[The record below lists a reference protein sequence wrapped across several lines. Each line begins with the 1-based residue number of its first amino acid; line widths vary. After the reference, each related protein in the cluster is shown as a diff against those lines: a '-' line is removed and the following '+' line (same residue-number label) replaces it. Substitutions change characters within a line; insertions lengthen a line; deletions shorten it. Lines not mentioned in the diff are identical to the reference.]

1 MTMPGK
7 KYAAAEKLV
16 DAKKLY
22 SLEEAVELVKKTAT
36 TKFDGSVE
44 VHCILGIDPS
54 KNEQQVRVTVALPHG
69 TGKTKKVAAFVDAV
83 HEKEAEAAGADIV
96 ATEQTIAEI
105 ASSGKINFDIAIA
118 VPAMMP
124 KLAKIAKILGPK
136 GLMPNPKSETVTT
149 DLKKTVS
156 ELKKG
161 KLTFKN
167 DDTGNVHLAIGKI
180 SFEPVKLVENLKTV
194 MDALRRSKPASSK
207 GIFLKGCSISSTMGP
222 AIHVSI

>member
-1 MTMPGK
+1 MPGK
-7 KYAAAEKLV
+7 KYQAAEKLI
-16 DAKKLY
+16 DQTKLY
-22 SLEEAVELVKKTAT
+22 SSEEAIELAKKTSTA
-36 TKFDGSVE
+36 KFDGSIE
-44 VHCILGIDPS
+44 VHCVLGIDPA

-69 TGKTKKVAAFVDAV
+69 TGKTKKIAAFVDAV

-161 KLTFKN
+161 RLTFKN
-167 DDTGNVHLAIGKI
+167 DDTGNVHIAIGKV
-180 SFEPVKLVENLKTV
+180 SFESVKLVENFKAL
-194 MDALRRSKPASSK
+194 MDALRRSKPSSSK
-207 GIFLKGCSISSTMGP
+207 GVFLKSCVVSSSMGP
-222 AIHVSI
+222 AIRVQL

>member
-1 MTMPGK
+1 MPGK
-7 KYAAAEKLV
+7 KYQEAQKLI
-16 DAKKLY
+16 DANKLY
-22 SLEEAVELVKKTAT
+22 SFEEAIELVKKTAR

-44 VHCILGIDPS
+44 VHCVLGIDPT
-54 KNEQQVRVTVALPHG
+54 KNEQQVRVTVALPNG
-69 TGKTKKVAAFVDAV
+69 TGKTKKIAAFVDAV

-136 GLMPNPKSETVTT
+136 GLMPNQKSETVTT
-149 DLKKTVS
+149 DLKKTIS

-167 DDTGNVHLAIGKI
+167 DDTGNVHIAIGKV
-180 SFEPVKLVENLKTV
+180 SFESVQLLENAKAL
-194 MDALRRSKPASSK
+194 MDALRRSKPSSSK
-207 GIFLKGCSISSTMGP
+207 GIFLKSCTLSSSMGP
-222 AIHVSI
+222 AIRVQI